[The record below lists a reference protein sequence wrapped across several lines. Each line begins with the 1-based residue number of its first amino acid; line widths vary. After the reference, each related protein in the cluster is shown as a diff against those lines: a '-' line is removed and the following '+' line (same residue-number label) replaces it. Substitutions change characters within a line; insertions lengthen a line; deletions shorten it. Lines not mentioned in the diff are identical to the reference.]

1 MIHYLVHIESIVEGK
16 IVPAMFILPFMR
28 ARQNSAIYAPGTGQ
42 KLGGVAV
49 CYGLVYGFVVIGMG
63 WSGS

>member
-49 CYGLVYGFVVIGMG
+49 MG
-63 WSGS
+63 WFMGLL